1 MMATVS
7 CDFLVIVLAL
17 FTSVRG
23 FEVTLPT
30 SYPYGLPFSGTVV
43 LNPDVN
49 ISRPFFITAIDAK
62 SGAVLIDRFQINTTR
77 VNSTRPLLE
86 HDLPPITLHYSGT
99 YTIDFIVEP
108 TNDIAHAEVF
118 SFPGLLSLF
127 PPVVAII
134 MAVWTRQAT
143 VALFSAMFIG
153 ACILMSYNPFVGFFA
168 SVEKWGVEAIASGST
183 IITFTF
189 LLGGLLALMAKSGGS
204 RGLAR
209 VIERF
214 ATTRRRAL
222 LGCFALSCL
231 SSVLRRL
238 RVHPDGGQ
246 LDERHHG
253 AGLDQ
258 QGKGLPLG
266 SDYDSLTGIRVRCG
280 AVRCGAVRCGAV
292 RCGAVRCGAVRCGAV
307 RCGAVVNLPPPPRFI
322 SSRVLSVRWGT
333 QLSNVIDCMAA
344 PLASVFLFS
353 SWIGFEVGLLNDQF
367 QRLGLAL
374 EGYVAFINTIP
385 YCFYSLMMIAYQV
398 LSVLMARDFG
408 PLLKAERRAQLEH
421 RIRGKDAQL
430 LEDPSMAPVPGK
442 PQRWYNAVLPIIT
455 VLGCVGG
462 GMIYDGYKNLTEQ
475 RETIAYEIKAA
486 LSRGE
491 TTLAGQLQTTLAGLT
506 VNVQNIVAKSDSP
519 KAMLWGTLLASV
531 LLIALVLMQKILD
544 LQETMDAFGTGLK
557 SMVPMWLILLLAWGL
572 ARVCGSLHTAAFF
585 VGLVGSSLPAC
596 LVPIIVF
603 FLSAAVAFAVG
614 SAWATMS
621 IFYPLVIPLA
631 LQQERFCPTCD
642 TPPVFLASIAAVL
655 CGSVFGINSSPIS
668 DTTLLSSMATSCHF
682 ADHVKTQ
689 VPVTALV
696 AGISAIFYLVA
707 GFEVINAWYLDLIGV
722 VFLAL
727 FLLIVGGTSDFSKPT
742 ALETPKWKRALGR
755 LRCVW
760 WCFPGKVKHD
770 GEDSRGPT
778 PAPEAQ
784 ELIPL
789 TGGAERL
796 SGLEAGQVDSTH
808 GFQSQGQGPNS
819 PPVEPAPA
827 LLFPASGAS
836 SSADDAPLVVPTAA
850 TAAGVGA
857 GDGDGAYTSIEESR
871 FPGWDEFIVSENIPV
886 KKLT

>member
-231 SSVLRRL
+231 SFFDDYGCILMVANSMNAITE
-238 RVHPDGGQ
+238 RVW
-246 LDERHHG
+246 
-253 AGLDQ
+253 
-258 QGKGLPLG
+258 
-266 SDYDSLTGIRVRCG
+266 
-280 AVRCGAVRCGAV
+280 
-292 RCGAVRCGAVRCGAV
+292 
-307 RCGAVVNLPPPPRFI
+307 I
-322 SSRVLSVRWGT
+322 SKEK
-333 QLSNVIDCMAA
+333 LSNVIDCMAA

-486 LSRGE
+486 LS
-491 TTLAGQLQTTLAGLT
+491 
-506 VNVQNIVAKSDSP
+506 
-519 KAMLWGTLLASV
+519 
-531 LLIALVLMQKILD
+531 
-544 LQETMDAFGTGLK
+544 
-557 SMVPMWLILLLAWGL
+557 
-572 ARVCGSLHTAAFF
+572 
-585 VGLVGSSLPAC
+585 
-596 LVPIIVF
+596 
-603 FLSAAVAFAVG
+603 
-614 SAWATMS
+614 
-621 IFYPLVIPLA
+621 
-631 LQQERFCPTCD
+631 
-642 TPPVFLASIAAVL
+642 
-655 CGSVFGINSSPIS
+655 
-668 DTTLLSSMATSCHF
+668 
-682 ADHVKTQ
+682 
-689 VPVTALV
+689 
-696 AGISAIFYLVA
+696 
-707 GFEVINAWYLDLIGV
+707 
-722 VFLAL
+722 
-727 FLLIVGGTSDFSKPT
+727 
-742 ALETPKWKRALGR
+742 
-755 LRCVW
+755 
-760 WCFPGKVKHD
+760 PG
-770 GEDSRGPT
+770 
-778 PAPEAQ
+778 
-784 ELIPL
+784 
-789 TGGAERL
+789 
-796 SGLEAGQVDSTH
+796 
-808 GFQSQGQGPNS
+808 
-819 PPVEPAPA
+819 
-827 LLFPASGAS
+827 
-836 SSADDAPLVVPTAA
+836 
-850 TAAGVGA
+850 
-857 GDGDGAYTSIEESR
+857 
-871 FPGWDEFIVSENIPV
+871 
-886 KKLT
+886 